1 MKKCTTFLLGLLLV
15 SGFVACTP
23 KTETST
29 AESSANS
36 VTDTTA
42 KTDEVEASFSDIKH
56 FAEYTEDF
64 QKLVIS
70 LDGLFRGVD
79 IGMSKDEVKKLEL
92 AKLVKETSDVLSY
105 KAELGK
111 NEYVDITYKFK
122 GGKLNG
128 IFAVATVSSL
138 DDYGALNAELIDYY
152 NSKLGGMEMV
162 GDQETWKNSTGH
174 TVTVKDVMKDKTYVI
189 EIEVK

>member
-1 MKKCTTFLLGLLLV
+1 MKKCTTFFLTLCLV
-15 SGFVACTP
+15 IGFTACTP

-29 AESSANS
+29 TDNTASA
-36 VTDTTA
+36 VTDTTT

-64 QKLVIS
+64 QNLVIS

-79 IGMSKDEVKKLEL
+79 IDMSKDEVKKLEL

-111 NEYVDITYKFK
+111 NEYADITYKFK

-128 IFAVATVSSL
+128 VFAVVTVSSL

-152 NSKLGGMEMV
+152 NGKLGGMEMV
-162 GDQETWKNSTGH
+162 GDQETWKTSTGH
-174 TVTVKDVMKDKTYVI
+174 SVTVKDVMKDKTYTI